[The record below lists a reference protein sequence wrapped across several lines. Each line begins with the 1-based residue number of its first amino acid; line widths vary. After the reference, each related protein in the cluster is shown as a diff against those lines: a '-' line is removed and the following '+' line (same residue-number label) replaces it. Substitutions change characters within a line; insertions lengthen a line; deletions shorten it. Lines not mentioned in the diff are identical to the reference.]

1 MHGRKSEIPHNSDEQ
16 VREYVEKA
24 LALVNDLDTPGDLRV
39 AAFVEAIKL
48 YAAKQVMIEAIQP
61 GIGGLAIPRG

>member
-1 MHGRKSEIPHNSDEQ
+1 MNGRKSEIPHNSDEQ

-24 LALVNDLDTPGDLRV
+24 LALVDDLDPPSDLRV
-39 AAFVEAIKL
+39 AAFVKAMEL
-48 YAAKQVMIEAIQP
+48 YASKQVMIEAIQP